1 MRNAVPEFAHVVA
14 PMNDLLEK
22 VYKKV
27 KSRRRAKVRNV
38 ALTEWTRQGQDAYQF
53 LKSSLANSVKLAFP
67 RDDRAL
73 CLFTDA
79 SDTRW
84 SAVVTQVPNE
94 QLDLPLYLRQH
105 KPLSFLS
112 GAFTRAAAGWAIVE
126 KETFPIITEF
136 ERLDYYLAPREVL
149 IYSNHRNLAYIF
161 DPLGKDPT
169 LAKRTV
175 GKLQRWA
182 LKLSIYRYVITHI
195 AGEDNVRADLLSRWA
210 VQPRLAVRKLMLAP
224 VAVLQ
229 AVAMDKEEWP
239 TWNICDGIATS
250 SSRTTSSRGS
260 QGRMMAC
267 NVAMLC

>member
-1 MRNAVPEFAHVVA
+1 MRNAVPEFARVVA
-14 PMNDLLEK
+14 PINDLLQK

-27 KSRRRAKVRNV
+27 KSRRRAKVRNG
-38 ALTEWTRQGQDAYQF
+38 ALTEWTRQCQDAYQF
-53 LKSSLANSVKLAFP
+53 LKSSSANSVKLAFP
-67 RDDRAL
+67 TNDRAL

-105 KPLSFLS
+105 ILL
-112 GAFTRAAAGWAIVE
+112 
-126 KETFPIITEF
+126 TEF
-136 ERLDYYLAPREVL
+136 ERLDKYLAPREVL

-175 GKLQRWA
+175 SKLQRWA

-195 AGEDNVRADLLSRWA
+195 AGEDNVRADLLSRRA
-210 VQPRLAVRKLMLAP
+210 VQPRLAVRKLVLAP
-224 VAVLQ
+224 VAALQ
-229 AVAMDKEEWP
+229 AVAMDKEEWL
-239 TWNICDGIATS
+239 TWKICDGIATS

-260 QGRMMAC
+260 QG
-267 NVAMLC
+267 